1 MKQLTSLLFLVTVI
15 FLSSCA
21 SNYHRISPNQLYYT
35 SKNEN
40 NGVSLS
46 YKYNVL
52 NKKYAKKEE
61 KNGILLVAVKI
72 TNNSPKDIV
81 FGEDIKLVYDNGNEV
96 FIPQNKEVFKSLK
109 QHPAYYL
116 LYLLLTPMQLIT
128 NNSQTPIGLVVGP
141 GVAGGNLLL
150 AASANKKFKS
160 ELFTY
165 NLHGVVI
172 RQGETKF
179 GLIGIISNSYDA
191 IKIKFIKT
199 EG

>member
-1 MKQLTSLLFLVTVI
+1 MKQLTSLLFLISIV

-21 SNYHRISPNQLYYT
+21 SNYHTISPNHQYYT

-40 NGVSLS
+40 GGVSIS

-52 NKKYAKKEE
+52 SKKYTKKEE
-61 KNGILLVAVKI
+61 KSGIHLVAVKI
-72 TNNSPKDIV
+72 TNNSAKDIV
-81 FGEDIKLVYDNGNEV
+81 LGENIKLVYDNGNEV
-96 FIPQNKEVFKSLK
+96 FILHNKEVFKSLK

-116 LYLLLTPMQLIT
+116 FYLLLTPMQLIT

-150 AASANKKFKS
+150 AANANKKFKS

-172 RQGETKF
+172 RQGETKY
-179 GLIGIISNSYDA
+179 GLIGILSNNYDA

>member
-61 KNGILLVAVKI
+61 KSAC
-72 TNNSPKDIV
+72 
-81 FGEDIKLVYDNGNEV
+81 
-96 FIPQNKEVFKSLK
+96 
-109 QHPAYYL
+109 
-116 LYLLLTPMQLIT
+116 
-128 NNSQTPIGLVVGP
+128 IGLFCRRDTGFD
-141 GVAGGNLLL
+141 GRNGG
-150 AASANKKFKS
+150 
-160 ELFTY
+160 
-165 NLHGVVI
+165 
-172 RQGETKF
+172 
-179 GLIGIISNSYDA
+179 
-191 IKIKFIKT
+191 
-199 EG
+199 